1 MTMQIHLRKDADG
14 FHVVNGRMRLQAVL
28 SMRDEVK
35 VEAPGI
41 GEVLIAKLPDGR
53 LVATQDKQTLALLG
67 MH

>member
-1 MTMQIHLRKDADG
+1 MQIHLRKDADG
-14 FHVVNGRMRLQAVL
+14 FHVVNGHMRLQAAL
-28 SMRDEVK
+28 SMRDEVN